1 MRRMRRLQLIIKW
14 INPVVETLKTKKQK
28 HMDPRTLPAVMGI
41 MRILSAT
48 FGCAGKI
55 LLAVQE
61 REEVGFLRDIDLQMQ
76 T

>member
-1 MRRMRRLQLIIKW
+1 MRRLQLIIKW
-14 INPVVETLKTKKQK
+14 INPVVETLKTNKKNIWIQERCGGNK
-28 HMDPRTLPAVMGI
+28 TVVGI
-41 MRILSAT
+41 KRILSAT